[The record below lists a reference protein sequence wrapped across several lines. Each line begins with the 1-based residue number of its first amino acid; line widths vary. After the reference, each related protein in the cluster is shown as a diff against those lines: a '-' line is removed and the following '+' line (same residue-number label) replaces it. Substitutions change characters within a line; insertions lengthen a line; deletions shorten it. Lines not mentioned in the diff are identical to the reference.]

1 MTSDPAALQSSPEL
15 TESPIATTHQDPF
28 EAAFPIVG
36 VAASAGG
43 LEAFT
48 QLLSHLPTDTG
59 MAFVLIQ
66 HLSPDHES
74 LLTEILARV
83 TPLPVRDVQN
93 GMASRAKPRVCDSP
107 QHQNDFG
114 ARPIA
119 AVAP

>member
-93 GMASRAKPRVCDSP
+93 GMAVEPNHVYVIPPNTKMIL
-107 QHQNDFG
+107 
-114 ARPIA
+114 ARGNYSG
-119 AVAP
+119 